1 MSAVNLPQAIA
12 DAAADS
18 IPEGGPRF
26 QVTAEGRARELR
38 ADACEEAL
46 SIATEAL
53 RNAARHSG
61 AALVEALVSYQ
72 RSGLTVIV
80 QDDGKGIDP
89 ALVSSGSRE
98 GHYGLVGMRER
109 AERIGGRL
117 AVRSRDG
124 AGVEVSLFVPAAR
137 AFADHA
143 ARFRFWRQTG
153 TGS

>member
-1 MSAVNLPQAIA
+1 VDLPQAIA

-18 IPEGGPRF
+18 IPEGGSRF
-26 QVTAEGRARELR
+26 QVMVEGRPREMR

-46 SIATEAL
+46 SVATEAL

-89 ALVSSGSRE
+89 VLVSSGSRE

-109 AERIGGRL
+109 AERMGGRL
-117 AVRSRDG
+117 IVRSRGG
-124 AGVEVSLFVPAAR
+124 AGVEVSLFIPAAR
-137 AFADHA
+137 AFMDRA
-143 ARFRFWRQTG
+143 ARFRFWGQTG
-153 TGS
+153 TAS

>member
-1 MSAVNLPQAIA
+1 MRAVDLPQAIA

-26 QVTAEGRARELR
+26 QVMVEGRARELR

-46 SIATEAL
+46 SVATEAL
-53 RNAARHSG
+53 RNAAQHSG

-80 QDDGKGIDP
+80 QDDGKGIEP
-89 ALVSSGSRE
+89 ALVNSGSRE

-109 AERIGGRL
+109 AERMGGRL
-117 AVRSRDG
+117 TVRSRGG
-124 AGVEVSLFVPAAR
+124 AGVEISLFIPAAR
-137 AFADHA
+137 AFTDHA
-143 ARFRFWRQTG
+143 SRFHFWRQIG
-153 TGS
+153 AAS